1 MGVIMLHTYDLLVFA
16 PLWVEYK
23 IKNKQG
29 EDYPTLI
36 TRDRRKVDPPE
47 LMKEAS

>member
-1 MGVIMLHTYDLLVFA
+1 MYDLIVFA

-23 IKNKQG
+23 IKNKKG

-36 TRDRRKVDPPE
+36 TRDRRTNEPPE
-47 LMKEAS
+47 LVKEAS